1 MGGLLSNG
9 RGGNAAGARRL
20 LRCQTWHRSK
30 EQRSVNNR
38 VWLLGS
44 GLACV
49 RLGALWL
56 LVSREWSHQQSLSTL
71 PLILL
76 LFPEGL
82 LLPAPMIWTLRT
94 ALFFS
99 AVLVVGSF
107 TAVALFG
114 LAVGWLKY
122 PCRK

>member
-1 MGGLLSNG
+1 M
-9 RGGNAAGARRL
+9 
-20 LRCQTWHRSK
+20 
-30 EQRSVNNR
+30 NNR

-49 RLGALWL
+49 RVGALWL
-56 LVSREWSHQQSLSTL
+56 LVSREWIHQQSLSTL

-76 LFPEGL
+76 LFPEGF
-82 LLPAPMIWTLRT
+82 LLPSPVIWTLRT

-107 TAVALFG
+107 TAVALLG
-114 LAVGWLKY
+114 LGVGWLKY
-122 PCRK
+122 PRHK